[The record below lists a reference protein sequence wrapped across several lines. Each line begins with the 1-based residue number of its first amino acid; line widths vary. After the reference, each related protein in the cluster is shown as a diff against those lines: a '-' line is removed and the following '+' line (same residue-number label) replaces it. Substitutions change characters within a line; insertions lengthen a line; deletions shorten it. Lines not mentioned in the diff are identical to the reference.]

1 MKNRYETI
9 WDLAMPYLK
18 KGVMKDFVS
27 HTKYVVKS
35 MEMII
40 DGEGGDR
47 NILIPAAIL
56 HAVGWS
62 KVDPSLQLNDEL
74 EKKREGQRQHVA
86 FAGEII
92 EEILSKTDYSKED
105 TQKIVEIVMAHKF
118 QDPEEKKKQMLID
131 ADNLSDTFKEQF
143 DSDVVAYHS
152 TPEQVYK
159 YRTDNKYYTKTA
171 QKIAGENMA
180 KLCQKIEGKDL
191 L

>member
-1 MKNRYETI
+1 MKNEFEKI
-9 WDLAMPYLK
+9 WELAIPYLR
-18 KGVMKDFVS
+18 KGIMKDFVS

-35 MEMII
+35 MEIII
-40 DGEGGDR
+40 DGEGGNR

-56 HAVGWS
+56 HDVGWS
-62 KVDPSLQLNDEL
+62 KVDPSLQSNDEL

-118 QDPEEKKKQMLID
+118 QDPKEKEKQMLID

-143 DSDVVAYHS
+143 DSDVISYHS

-159 YRTDNKYYTKTA
+159 YRTQNTYYTKTA
-171 QKIAGENMA
+171 QEIADREMTNLRKEIEN
-180 KLCQKIEGKDL
+180 KV
-191 L
+191 

>member
-1 MKNRYETI
+1 MNMKNNFEKI
-9 WDLAMPYLK
+9 WGLAMPYLK

-56 HAVGWS
+56 HDVGWS
-62 KVDPSLQLNDEL
+62 KVDSSLQSNDDL
-74 EKKREGQRQHVA
+74 EKKRLGQRQHIA
-86 FAGEII
+86 FAKEII
-92 EEILSKTDYSKED
+92 KEVLDKADYSKED
-105 TQKIVEIVMAHKF
+105 IQKIVEIVMAHKF
-118 QDPEEKKKQMLID
+118 QDPEEKEKQMLID

-143 DSDVVAYHS
+143 DSDVASYHS

-159 YRTDNKYYTKTA
+159 FRSENRYYTKTA
-171 QKIAGENMA
+171 NDIASKNMA
-180 KLCQKIEGKDL
+180 EL
-191 L
+191 LK